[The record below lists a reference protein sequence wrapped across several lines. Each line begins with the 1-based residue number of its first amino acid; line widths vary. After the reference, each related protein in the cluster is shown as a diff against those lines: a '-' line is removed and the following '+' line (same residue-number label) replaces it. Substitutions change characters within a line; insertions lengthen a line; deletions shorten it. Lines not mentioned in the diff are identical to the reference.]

1 MQCNA
6 MQSLSAALHCIA
18 LRQTSLE
25 EELSTNADSPSS
37 AGADYNADNSISIDM
52 LDVHIPLPNRRRLP
66 KFKDADSLE
75 M

>member
-1 MQCNA
+1 
-6 MQSLSAALHCIA
+6 MQSRSAALHCTA

-25 EELSTNADSPSS
+25 EELSTHADSPSS
-37 AGADYNADNSISIDM
+37 AGADSNAENSISIDM

>member
-1 MQCNA
+1 MR
-6 MQSLSAALHCIA
+6 CIS
-18 LRQTSLE
+18 LRQTSLQ
-25 EELSTNADSPSS
+25 EELSARADSPSS
-37 AGADYNADNSISIDM
+37 AGADYDTDNSISIDM